1 MGKKLNTSGAA
12 ARFAQLGES
21 VDKEQKSIEHTDI
34 IPISSIIIN
43 EDNIFNKNDSE
54 ESIIELAHN
63 IEENGLLHNIVV
75 AEVGVDKYL
84 LISGERRTRAMKYLG
99 RDKIKATIKKNLS
112 DLEILKMLFF
122 ANSETREYTTEEKVQ
137 IIEGFLAKI
146 KQFENTAEKE
156 AAKKFKEYVAQAFN
170 ISDRQANKLIA
181 ITTELIMPL
190 KEMLYSDTIDVNTA
204 ANLAQLP
211 AQYQQYAI
219 DIINNSNA
227 DDDPEQMK
235 FAINNALDFAKRAK
249 NIISKTNTAL
259 TKEKTSRIYNSGRL
273 AQAKEELAKIESEI
287 TAPDANVDE
296 LAVKKLQAEK
306 YVAKYSSALEQL
318 DKDIDVEIQKQ
329 NNEVKKVFTN
339 TAFSVGKG
347 LDDVHK
353 DKTGKLAQSRKITK
367 EIQSIDTAL
376 KHLLDMKPSEELK
389 EMQNLLEKYKIN
401 YSE

>member
-12 ARFAQLGES
+12 ARFAQLGDS
-21 VDKEQKSIEHTDI
+21 VEKEQNSIERTDV
-34 IPISSIIIN
+34 IPINQIIIN

-54 ESIIELAHN
+54 DSIIELAHN
-63 IEENGLLHNIVV
+63 IDENGLLHNIVV
-75 AEVGVDKYL
+75 AEIGTNKYL

-137 IIEGFLAKI
+137 IIEGFLVKI
-146 KQFENTAEKE
+146 KQFENTSEKE

-181 ITTELIMPL
+181 ITTELILPL
-190 KEMLYSDTIDVNTA
+190 KEMLYADTIDVNTA

-219 DIINNSNA
+219 DIINA
-227 DDDPEQMK
+227 GDDPEQMK
-235 FAINNALDFAKRAK
+235 YAINNALDFAKRAK

-273 AQAKEELAKIESEI
+273 AQAKEELAKIE
-287 TAPDANVDE
+287 TE
-296 LAVKKLQAEK
+296 LAAPNANADDLTVKKLQAEK

-347 LDDVHK
+347 LDDIHK

-376 KHLLDMKPSEELK
+376 KHLLDMKPSEQLK
-389 EMQNLLEKYKIN
+389 KMQALLEEYKN
-401 YSE
+401 DYSE